1 MQERASTRTR
11 RGGRR
16 PGAGAPKGNVNGIKT
31 GRYSH
36 RFFAAALMIAAVPE
50 LRVFFEA
57 IQRESDRL
65 QREAYL
71 KLIAEAVQTTISDP
85 NLAKICRCVDTR
97 RRLSGSSPAA
107 RSDRARSPG

>member
-1 MQERASTRTR
+1 MQEHASPKPR

-57 IQRESDRL
+57 IQQENDRL

-71 KLIAEAVQTTISDP
+71 KLITEAVQATIADP
-85 NLAKICRCVDTR
+85 ELAKSIKQLV
-97 RRLSGSSPAA
+97 LA
-107 RSDRARSPG
+107 RVRKAVSQIRTE